1 MNSNR
6 KKSYICIMLY
16 NRRKILLALIEAI
29 GKELTAIQIQKYLFL
44 YTREQQ
50 YKSYDFIPYY
60 YGCFSFQANQDISSL
75 TKSGYLEMSEQD
87 SSTIIKLV
95 KKENYRSML
104 DMFEQQILR
113 KIIKD
118 YGNMSQTD
126 LIRYTYTHY
135 PYYATKSTIAKDI
148 LTTEELAKIEKQ
160 KRKFEDPVLFTIGYE
175 GISLETYINKLI
187 INDIHVLCDVRKN
200 AYSQKYGFSKS
211 QLEKACKGVG
221 IQYIHIP
228 QLGIDSEQR
237 QDLKSQKDYNNLFDL
252 YEKTTLKENQQYLH
266 YVREII
272 DANKRIALTCFEA
285 RPEQCH
291 RSRVAKHLMLL
302 PNVNYEQ
309 KHL

>member
-1 MNSNR
+1 
-6 KKSYICIMLY
+6 MLY

-75 TKSGYLEMSEQD
+75 TKSGYLEMLDQD

-148 LTTEELAKIEKQ
+148 LTTEEFAKIEKQ

>member
-1 MNSNR
+1 
-6 KKSYICIMLY
+6 MLY

-75 TKSGYLEMSEQD
+75 TKSGYLEMLDQD

-148 LTTEELAKIEKQ
+148 LTTEEFAKIEKQ

-187 INDIHVLCDVRKN
+187 VNDIHVLCDVRKN

-237 QDLKSQKDYNNLFDL
+237 QDLKSQKDYDNLFDL

-272 DANKRIALTCFEA
+272 DANKRVALTCFEA

>member
-1 MNSNR
+1 
-6 KKSYICIMLY
+6 MLY

-75 TKSGYLEMSEQD
+75 TKSGYLEMLDQD

-148 LTTEELAKIEKQ
+148 LTTEEFAKIEKQ

-272 DANKRIALTCFEA
+272 DANKRVALTCFEA